1 MILFRVFPLKLLA
14 FSGRLSARI
23 LTTNLIAPST
33 RGGAR
38 PRLSFTICSR
48 LDILPEE
55 MGRKLRGISGQEAV
69 KAFEKFGYRQRKRK
83 GSHVN
88 LVKPGSSH
96 LTIPLHTELSVGLL
110 ANEIKKA
117 GLTVEEFLE
126 LLGR

>member
-1 MILFRVFPLKLLA
+1 
-14 FSGRLSARI
+14 
-23 LTTNLIAPST
+23 
-33 RGGAR
+33 
-38 PRLSFTICSR
+38 
-48 LDILPEE
+48 

-88 LVKPGSSH
+88 LVKSGSSR
-96 LTIPLHTELSVGLL
+96 LTIPLHTELSVGLI